1 MTDTTINPT
10 IQTMNSS
17 MNEFLSPPRLDLLA
31 VCLAVMAIA
40 GTGCHLG
47 QPGSASFA
55 AVVIE
60 QRSPEEI
67 QAAAVQVFQADG
79 YTAHPNGSGQL
90 LFEKEGTRANNLAY
104 NGVVGTHYG
113 AQTLVRVKTEI
124 VALGGGA
131 HRLQCQAYMVR
142 NAGDSFFEDESRLSN
157 LRSGPYQDLLDKVA
171 KRLKQP

>member
-1 MTDTTINPT
+1 
-10 IQTMNSS
+10 MN
-17 MNEFLSPPRLDLLA
+17 LSLNKILPCLRLAFLA
-31 VCLAVMAIA
+31 VSIALVAIA
-40 GTGCHLG
+40 STGCHLG
-47 QPGSASFA
+47 QPGSARFA
-55 AVVIE
+55 SVVIQ

-79 YTAHPNGSGQL
+79 YTAHPNGAGQW

-124 VALGGGA
+124 VDLGGGA

-157 LRSGPYQDLLDKVA
+157 LRSSPYQDLLDKVA
-171 KRLKQP
+171 KRLKSKNQ

>member
-1 MTDTTINPT
+1 MSSKTINL
-10 IQTMNSS
+10 INRTMN
-17 MNEFLSPPRLDLLA
+17 LSLNKCISCHRLGLLA

-55 AVVIE
+55 TVVIQ

-67 QAAAVQVFQADG
+67 QAAAVQVFQEDG
-79 YTAHPNGSGQL
+79 YTANATGPGQL
-90 LFEKEGTRANNLAY
+90 LFEKEGSRANNLAY

-124 VALGGGA
+124 VDLGGGA
-131 HRLQCQAYMVR
+131 HRLQCQAYMVK
-142 NAGDSFFEDESRLSN
+142 NAGESFFEDESRLSN
-157 LRSGPYQDLLDKVA
+157 LRSGPYQNLLDKVA
-171 KRLKQP
+171 SRLKQP